1 MKFVHK
7 ACWQAGGGAR
17 HTDEY
22 PARRRAISCA
32 LALLAMQAHMQ
43 VAFASEMRVDG
54 RSASRHAAEDAPYAV
69 TLPHPGEFRF
79 EVRAGDRWSVDR
91 ILGADRERA
100 ELSLDKSPVSFGV
113 LYRVSYDMLI
123 EPGPPVTSDWLV
135 AGQWHATED
144 EGDAPS
150 SPPLAFELAGRDLVV
165 YTQSEI
171 APRHA
176 KNPKGI
182 ERARVPDI
190 ARGRWIHVAYDVR
203 FDPRH
208 GTLAVRIDGK
218 PMFTDDIPIGYA
230 DDVGPYFKFGIYR
243 AKSREPM
250 VIRYR
255 NVSITEAQ
263 AP

>member
-7 ACWQAGGGAR
+7 ACWQSRATAG
-17 HTDEY
+17 HTEHW
-22 PARRRAISCA
+22 PVRRRVALFVA
-32 LALLAMQAHMQ
+32 VLALQAHMQ
-43 VAFASEMRVDG
+43 VAVAAEMNVDG
-54 RSASRHAAEDAPYAV
+54 RPASRHAAEERPYAV
-69 TLPHPGEFRF
+69 TAPHAGEFRF

-100 ELSLDKSPVSFGV
+100 ELSLDKSPVSFGA
-113 LYRVSYDMLI
+113 LYRVSYEMLI
-123 EPGPPVTSDWLV
+123 EPGPQITSAWLV

-165 YTQSEI
+165 YTQSET
-171 APRHA
+171 ARHHA
-176 KNPKGI
+176 RNPEGM
-182 ERARVPDI
+182 ERARVENIP
-190 ARGRWIHVAYDVR
+190 RGRWVRVSYDVR

-208 GTLAVRIDGK
+208 GTLAVRVDGRRV
-218 PMFTDDIPIGYA
+218 FAEDIPIGYA

-243 AKSREPM
+243 AKSPEPIA
-250 VIRYR
+250 IRYR
-255 NVSITEAQ
+255 NVTITEAK